1 MTEGWLTRYWSKL
14 IKLPFYLRI
23 QMRRREKK
31 TVRILHHMK
40 NEIYKKIPQ
49 EVLKEHRVTRALKAQ
64 LKVTREAKQIE
75 KDEMD
80 LGYDEEVE
88 EILSL
93 NEIREIERVLLA
105 HEAQHGSTGSEQ
117 EFGKKALAILSG
129 TETEDRRIYFTYLEP
144 IIKVAEKKGDY
155 RALMEEI
162 RHLGTT
168 QINLFASIAMRLDI
182 RSASKGITHLRHD
195 KKAIMVALNKWDAA
209 KGNRQK
215 QETQLKNVLAQ
226 TQLDIESTLHSDTL
240 VAKRDFLLIILT
252 LWYID
257 DDEEAMRE
265 YYMKSLMPKL
275 PEEERIADFEKVK
288 QNFAKDMHVLAQGMR
303 RIFAAEKEAEKLAQE
318 VEVEAPRR
326 RK

>member
-1 MTEGWLTRYWSKL
+1 MKKL
-14 IKLPFYLRI
+14 IYD
-23 QMRRREKK
+23 
-31 TVRILHHMK
+31 
-40 NEIYKKIPQ
+40 KIPQ
-49 EVLKEHRVTRALKAQ
+49 EVLKEHRVTRAMKDE
-64 LKVTREAKQIE
+64 LKVTREAKEIE

-80 LGYDEEVE
+80 LGFDEEVE

-93 NEIREIERVLLA
+93 KEIREIEKILLE
-105 HEAQHGSTGSEQ
+105 HEAQHGSTGYEQ
-117 EFGKKALAILSG
+117 EFGKKVLAILSG
-129 TETEDRRIYFTYLEP
+129 TEAEDRKIYFTYLEP

-155 RALMEEI
+155 RALMEVI
-162 RHLGTT
+162 KHLGTT
-168 QINLFASIAMRLDI
+168 QTNLFASVAMRLDI

-195 KKAIMVALNKWDAA
+195 KKAIKVSLSGWDAA
-209 KGNRQK
+209 KGNKQK
-215 QETQLKNVLAQ
+215 QETQLRNVLAQ
-226 TQLDIESTLHSDTL
+226 TQLDVESTLHSDTL

-265 YYMKSLMPKL
+265 YYTKSVMPKL
-275 PEEERIADFEKVK
+275 PEEERIKDFENVK

-318 VEVEAPRR
+318 VEIEAPRR